1 MNDTAFL
8 KSLYISEIS
17 LVNRYLLPQKSYP
30 IRNLCRFHH
39 GLMYTLHGTE
49 TYNFYNKK
57 INAVPGSVLYLPKGE
72 QYTIELEGDVS
83 RVIVVDFET
92 EQKIGCEPFCIKFS
106 SEDEIRK
113 TFLEMEKLWIENKDE
128 SLSMIKSR
136 FYNVVGLLIKRK
148 NTYSNSK
155 NYEKIKSSVEYLH
168 SHYTEPDFRIETL
181 FEQANISPRYFE
193 TLFFKEFN
201 QTPKEYVTALKIKLA
216 KELLLGE
223 KYTVSDVAL
232 KSGYSDVYHFSKT
245 FKAKTGYTP
254 SEFKKSE
261 I

>member
-1 MNDTAFL
+1 MNEINFL
-8 KSLYISEIS
+8 KALYISELCLI
-17 LVNRYLLPQKSYP
+17 NRYVLPSKNYP
-30 IRNLCRFHH
+30 LKNLSRFHH
-39 GLMYTLHGTE
+39 GFMYTLCGTE
-49 TYNFYNKK
+49 TYSFHSKK
-57 INAVPGSVLYLPKGE
+57 ISATPGSVLYLPKSE
-72 QYTIELEGDVS
+72 QYTVKLDGDVS
-83 RVIVVDFET
+83 KVIVADFET
-92 EQKIGCEPFCIKFS
+92 NQSVICEPFCIKFS
-106 SEDEIRK
+106 SDDEIRK
-113 TFLEMEKLWIENKDE
+113 IFLEMEKLWIENKDE
-128 SLSMIKSR
+128 SSSMIKSA
-136 FYNVVGLLIKRK
+136 FYKAVGLLIKRK
-148 NTYSNSK
+148 NTYSNSE
-155 NYEKIKSSVEYLH
+155 NYEKIKKSVEYLH

-201 QTPKEYVTALKIKLA
+201 QTPKEYVTALKMKLA

-223 KYTVSDVAL
+223 KYSVSDVAL

>member
-1 MNDTAFL
+1 MKEIDFL
-8 KSLYISEIS
+8 KCLYISEIS
-17 LVNRYLLPQKSYP
+17 LINRYIMPSKSYP
-30 IRNLCRFHH
+30 IKNLCRFHH
-39 GLMYTLHGTE
+39 GFMYTLSGTE
-49 TYNFYNKK
+49 TYSFSDRK
-57 INAVPGSVLYLPKGE
+57 IHAVPGSVVYLPKGTE
-72 QYTIELEGDVS
+72 YTISLDGELS
-83 RVIVVDFET
+83 KVIVADFET
-92 EQKIGCEPFCIKFS
+92 GLDIVCEPFCIKFS
-106 SEDEIRK
+106 SDDEIRK
-113 TFLEMEKLWIENKDE
+113 IFSDMEKLWIENKDE
-128 SLSMIKSR
+128 SISMIKSD
-136 FYNVVGLLIKRK
+136 FYKAVGLLIKRK

-168 SHYTEPDFRIETL
+168 SHYAEPDFRIDDL
-181 FEQANISPRYFE
+181 FEMADISPRYFE

-201 QTPKEYVTALKIKLA
+201 QTPKEYVTALKMKLA

-223 KYTVSDVAL
+223 KYSVSDVAL